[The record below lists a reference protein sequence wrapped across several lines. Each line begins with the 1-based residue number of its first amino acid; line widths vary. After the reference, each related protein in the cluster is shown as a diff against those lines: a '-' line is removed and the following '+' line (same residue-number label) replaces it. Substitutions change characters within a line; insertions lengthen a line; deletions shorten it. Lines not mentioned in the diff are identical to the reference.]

1 MFSIA
6 SAPAKQSVGET
17 IDVLSGRLSSA
28 TLLEDRRAAILGLR
42 SFAKDYPASVASG
55 ALRSLIGSLSKDGE
69 DVDTVKVVLE
79 TLLMLFNPNEDSP
92 EASEEIALWLADEFT
107 QRQENITLLL
117 DFLDTNDFYSRL
129 YSLQLLAAILS
140 ARTERTEECIFTA
153 PLGIPRLVSALDDQR
168 DAIRNEAIILLTY
181 LTPTSI
187 EIQKLVAFENAF
199 ERLFAIIEGDGALV
213 EGGRTVEDCLILLA
227 NLLRSNSSNQ
237 ALFRES
243 GCMNRLTDLL
253 GHVLTPQTD
262 GSEIASWATAQRN
275 RNVYA
280 FLAVVRLF
288 IVRGAAGTSLNQTAI
303 WKHGLA
309 YHILQLAFSHE
320 AQTQIKAEALITCG
334 DVIRQNAPLQEAFAQ
349 MMVSSPLTGAGAT
362 DGQPSQQEKVFVI
375 DGLLDLTLCL
385 QELQEFDVRFAAS
398 ECLQAYFANH
408 PAVKL
413 HFLGRAIEG
422 HQSGANESS
431 NVLTVLLQPSPEVS
445 DPYRQW
451 FAAVITFHLLHEN
464 SQAKT
469 EAMSLTEGD
478 SEDGE
483 EVVTGIQTL
492 SAHVT
497 SGLRRDDDARVLIG
511 YLMLLLGWLF
521 EDLDAVND
529 FLAEGSNVQSLI
541 QAVSQPPAIG
551 GGELVQGLC
560 TMLLGVAYEFSTKDS
575 PIPRATLLSIITSR
589 VDRDLYLNRLSK
601 LRSHPFL
608 RDFEVLPQKL
618 DTSSPGRLP
627 DVFFDRT
634 FVEFFKD
641 NYNRIARAIDREPGI
656 EISVVTDGV
665 QKGVSRELVDSLR
678 SQVEEK
684 QKVVGEIQETLT
696 VLQGQLGQEQADHR
710 RSKETAAVEL
720 QRVKTVNEGLQ
731 KHHTE
736 ELRKLQSQ
744 LATKENDQR
753 KQIAQVQSQYSVKE
767 NDYQKQIAQLRS
779 QQTALESDHQKKLE
793 QMRKTGEAEAEKI
806 RRRTDAEIADFKATI
821 SRLEV
826 VLMKS
831 QKEYNELQTLRK
843 NDIDMQREKYEEA
856 MRHLREDK
864 EKEIEDLKAQFKARG
879 DENHELRGLCEK
891 KDAEMSAFRAQTK
904 DELEE
909 QRLKTQQAGEKYES
923 LKKQLSGGN
932 AGMKDLE
939 DRLKQMETELSAAKE
954 AKDMA
959 KKQMSESKEVAEKE
973 TRGAREAKAAAEKQL
988 SESKEARETTQ
999 SELDD
1004 LLMVFGDL
1012 EEKVAKYKTRLV
1024 ELGEAVSDGE
1034 DEDDDDDDD
1043 EDEDEDE
1050 EDDDDDDE
1058 DDAESEDQGEE
1069 EDEAEQK
1076 PKTKTKK

>member
-153 PLGIPRLVSALDDQR
+153 PLGIPRLVSVLDDQR
-168 DAIRNEAIILLTY
+168 DAIRNEAIVLLTF

-253 GHVLTPQTD
+253 GRVLTPQAD
-262 GSEIASWATAQRN
+262 GSEIASWAAAQRN

-334 DVIRQNAPLQEAFAQ
+334 DVIRQNAPLQETFAQ
-349 MMVSSPLTGAGAT
+349 MMVSSPLTGAGAI
-362 DGQPSQQEKVFVI
+362 DGQTSQREKIFVI

-431 NVLTVLLQPSPEVS
+431 NVLTVLLHPSSEVS

-464 SQAKT
+464 SKAKT

-575 PIPRATLLSIITSR
+575 PIPRVTLLSIITSR
-589 VDRDLYLNRLSK
+589 IDRDLYLNRLSK

-665 QKGVSRELVDSLR
+665 QKGVSRELVDTLR

-684 QKVVGEIQETLT
+684 QKAMSEIQETLT
-696 VLQGQLGQEQADHR
+696 MLQGRL
-710 RSKETAAVEL
+710 
-720 QRVKTVNEGLQ
+720 
-731 KHHTE
+731 
-736 ELRKLQSQ
+736 
-744 LATKENDQR
+744 
-753 KQIAQVQSQYSVKE
+753 VKE

-779 QQTALESDHQKKLE
+779 QQTILESDHQKKLE
-793 QMRKTGEAEAEKI
+793 QIRKIGEAEAEKI
-806 RRRTDAEIADFKATI
+806 KRRTDAEIADFKATI
-821 SRLEV
+821 SRLE
-826 VLMKS
+826 S

-843 NDIDMQREKYEEA
+843 KDIDMQREKYEEA

-864 EKEIEDLKAQFKARG
+864 EKEIEDLKAQSKAKA
-879 DENHELRGLCEK
+879 DENHELQGLCEK
-891 KDAEMSAFRAQTK
+891 KSAEMSAFQAQIK

-909 QRLKTQQAGEKYES
+909 QRLKTQQAERKCES
-923 LKKQLSGGN
+923 LEKQLSGGN

-939 DRLKQMETELSAAKE
+939 DRLKKMELELSAAKE

-959 KKQMSESKEVAEKE
+959 EKQLLQTKEATEE
-973 TRGAREAKAAAEKQL
+973 ARKAKAAAEKQL

-1034 DEDDDDDDD
+1034 G
-1043 EDEDEDE
+1043 EDEDED

-1058 DDAESEDQGEE
+1058 DDSEGDGSDESGDLGE

-1076 PKTKTKK
+1076 PKTKK